1 MTETFDRDCAPLE
14 AARVLLDA
22 AATAYRKQPDC
33 AETIRA
39 HRQRLDEPLRI
50 AIVGSV
56 KAGKSTLLNAML
68 GQHLA
73 PTDARECTKVVTWY
87 RHGTVSRIDA
97 VGVDGTI
104 TRLPVVRQQERLEL
118 ELGDLEA
125 DDLQRLEIRW
135 PAGALSELILIDTP
149 GTASISATV
158 SRRTQEF
165 LAPRDDVSGVDA
177 VIYMLRSLHSSDVDF
192 LQQLRHRQGGQERSA
207 IGSIAVLSRADEL
220 GGGRLDAMV
229 SVNRA
234 VRSMRADPAL
244 EGLVEAIV
252 PVAGLLAL
260 AGATLR
266 QSEYAAFVAL
276 EKVPRDRMRSLLLS
290 ADRFIAESDEKG
302 ELPSARVRSQL
313 VRRFGLYGIRLAVAT
328 MRGGVR
334 DAPALSR
341 ELVRRSGVE
350 DLLAVVDTTL
360 RHRQDELKAHSA
372 IVAVRRL
379 LTEHPHPA
387 TAPLL
392 DVALDYLDNSQAFA
406 EMHVLSQVR
415 AASLVMPSQTQ
426 DEVVR
431 LLGGEGTTAA
441 QRLALPEQATHA
453 DIGEAALATLRRWVA
468 IGADPLTTP
477 EVSAACRVV
486 IRSCEGIVDRLS
498 PVLQDR

>member
-1 MTETFDRDCAPLE
+1 MIEPVDRDCAPLE
-14 AARVLLDA
+14 AARLLLDA
-22 AATAYRKQPDC
+22 AAAAYRKDPVRSEQ
-33 AETIRA
+33 IRA

-87 RHGTVSRIDA
+87 RHGTAAKIDA
-97 VGVDGTI
+97 VGVDGSV
-104 TRLPVVRQQERLEL
+104 TRLPVVRQRDRLEL
-118 ELGDLEA
+118 ELGDLQAE
-125 DDLQRLEIRW
+125 DLRRLEIRW

-149 GTASISATV
+149 GTASISTTV
-158 SRRTQEF
+158 SRRTHDF
-165 LAPRDDVSGVDA
+165 LAPREDVSGVDA
-177 VIYMLRSLHSSDVDF
+177 VIYLLRSLHSSDVEF
-192 LQQLRHRQGGQERSA
+192 LQQLRHRQGSEDRSA
-207 IGSIAVLSRADEL
+207 IGSLAVLSRADEL

-266 QSEYAAFVAL
+266 QSEFAAFVAL
-276 EKVPRDRMRSLLLS
+276 ERAPREQMRSLLLS
-290 ADRFIAESDEKG
+290 ADRFIAASDDDD
-302 ELPSARVRSQL
+302 LPSARVRSQL

-328 MRGGVR
+328 MRGGVS

-350 DLLAVVDTTL
+350 DLLEVIDATL
-360 RHRQDELKAHSA
+360 RRRQDDLKAHSA
-372 IVAVRRL
+372 IMAVRRL
-379 LTEHPHPA
+379 LTEHPLGT

-392 DVALDYLDNSQAFA
+392 EVVRDYLDHSQAFA

-415 AASLVMPSQTQ
+415 AASLVMPAQTQ
-426 DEVVR
+426 DDVVR
-431 LLGGEGTTAA
+431 LLGGDGTAA
-441 QRLALPEQATHA
+441 TQRLGLPEGATSEVIT
-453 DIGEAALATLRRWVA
+453 DAALAALRRWVE
-468 IGADPLTTP
+468 IGADPLSTP

-486 IRSCEGIVDRLS
+486 VRSCEGIVDRLS
-498 PVLQDR
+498 SAPAR

>member
-1 MTETFDRDCAPLE
+1 MIEAIDRDCAPID
-14 AARVLLDA
+14 AARTLLDA
-22 AATAYRKQPDC
+22 AAAVHRKDPVRSEQ
-33 AETIRA
+33 IRA
-39 HRQRLDEPLRI
+39 HLQRLDEPLRV

-87 RHGTVSRIDA
+87 RHGTAAKIDA
-97 VGVDGTI
+97 VGVDGTV
-104 TRLPVVRQQERLEL
+104 TRLPVVRQRERLEL
-118 ELGDLEA
+118 ELGDLQP

-149 GTASISATV
+149 GTASISSTV
-158 SRRTQEF
+158 SRRTHDF
-165 LAPRDDVSGVDA
+165 LAPRDDVAGVDA
-177 VIYMLRSLHSSDVDF
+177 VIYLLRSLHSSDVDF
-192 LQQLRHRQGGQERSA
+192 LQQLRHRQQAQDRSA
-207 IGSIAVLSRADEL
+207 IGSLAVLSRADEL

-266 QSEYAAFVAL
+266 QSEFAAFVAL
-276 EKVPRDRMRSLLLS
+276 EKMPRAQMRALLLS
-290 ADRFIAESDEKG
+290 ADQFIAASDDDVD
-302 ELPSARVRSQL
+302 LPSARVRSQL

-328 MRGGVR
+328 MRGGVT

-350 DLLAVVDTTL
+350 NLLGVIDATL
-360 RHRQDELKAHSA
+360 RRRQDDLKAHSA
-372 IVAVRRL
+372 IVALRRL
-379 LTEHPHPA
+379 LTEHPRPD

-392 DVALDYLDNSQAFA
+392 EVVQAYLDTSQAFA

-415 AASLVMPSQTQ
+415 AASLVMPEQTQ
-426 DEVVR
+426 EDVVR
-431 LLGGEGTTAA
+431 LLGGDGTTAW
-441 QRLALPEQATHA
+441 QRLGLPDQATDA
-453 DIGEAALATLRRWVA
+453 AVGEAALLALRRWVE
-468 IGADPLTTP
+468 IGADPLSTP

-486 IRSCEGIVDRLS
+486 VRSCESIVDRLPS
-498 PVLQDR
+498 SVLQ